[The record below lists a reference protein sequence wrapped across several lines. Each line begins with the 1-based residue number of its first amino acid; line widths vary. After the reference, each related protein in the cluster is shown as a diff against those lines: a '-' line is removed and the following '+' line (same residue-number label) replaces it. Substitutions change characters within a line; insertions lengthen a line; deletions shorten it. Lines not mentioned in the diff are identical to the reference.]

1 MQLYRSIDI
10 PKQARNCILAIGNFD
25 GVHLGHQAVIQEA
38 KKRELKENKKLGIL
52 TFEPHPKSFFGNNRN
67 NFRLTPYRIKFEL
80 IKKLNVDLYFN
91 IRFNNIFSK
100 TSAEKFIMEMLIKKM
115 QISHI
120 ITGVD
125 FVFGSKQRGDV
136 NLIKKLAKQ
145 TNLFEFHSV
154 EDFKANDIKK
164 LSSSVVRTK
173 LLSGDLQKVS
183 EILGRDWS
191 LKARVIKGESRG
203 QKIGFPTINLNIEK
217 YSSICFGVYA
227 VDVILNLNYKSKKL
241 IFKGIANYGVKPT
254 FPSLK
259 PLLEVN
265 IFDFNDNIYG
275 ELVEIR
281 FKSFIRKEK
290 KFDSIESLKKQISE
304 DVNFVK
310 EYF

>member
-38 KKRELKENKKLGIL
+38 KKIALKENKKLGIL
-52 TFEPHPKSFFGNNRN
+52 TFEPHPKSFFGNNKN
-67 NFRLTPYRIKFEL
+67 NFRLTPFRIKFEL

-91 IRFNNIFSK
+91 IRFNNSFSK
-100 TSAEKFIMEMLIKKM
+100 TSAEKFIMEMLVKKM

-120 ITGVD
+120 ITGFD
-125 FVFGSKQRGDV
+125 FVFGSKQSGDV

-217 YSSICFGVYA
+217 YSNICFGVYA

-254 FPSLK
+254 FHSLK

>member
-38 KKRELKENKKLGIL
+38 KKIALKENKKLGIL

-67 NFRLTPYRIKFEL
+67 NFRLTPFRIKFEL

-120 ITGVD
+120 ITGFD

>member
-1 MQLYRSIDI
+1 MQLYRTIDI
-10 PKQARNCILAIGNFD
+10 PKQAKNCILAIGNFD
-25 GVHLGHQAVIQEA
+25 GIHRGHQAVIQEA
-38 KKRELKENKKLGIL
+38 KSIALKENKKLGIL
-52 TFEPHPKSFFGNNRN
+52 TFEPHPQSFFENNRN
-67 NFRLTPYRIKFEL
+67 NFRLTPFRIKFEL
-80 IKKLNVDLYFN
+80 IKKLNVDFYFN
-91 IRFNNIFSK
+91 IRFNNNFSK
-100 TSAEKFIMEMLIKKM
+100 TSAEKFIMEMLVKKM
-115 QISHI
+115 RISHI
-120 ITGVD
+120 ITGFD
-125 FVFGSKQRGDV
+125 FVFGSKKSGNV

-154 EDFKANDIKK
+154 EEFKAKDLKK

-227 VDVILNLNYKSKKL
+227 VDVILNLNNKSKKL

-254 FPSLK
+254 FSSLK

-265 IFDFNDNIYG
+265 IFEFNDNIYG